1 MNAAAVARLSLVLKI
16 TVVSEDVAKAL
27 VYMVAR
33 IVQSKFF
40 IHDWYYDKYD
50 NMPES
55 HHLISQALYVLEIV
69 SGMLNREHP
78 NKLLLNLL
86 NAHEEGHNFFG
97 SRFFRLLQLS
107 KEMTEKVK
115 EHKRQNTFVV
125 YRASFQ
131 EEYKE
136 LDPKGA
142 DRHDWDLMIRML
154 SDFFGRRIPTN
165 PFDRQGED
173 SHNPCKVFWLV
184 EMIML
189 LTISGSDVLKMAE
202 AKSWQEL
209 RELMEEYVEEYEDG
223 FFEEF
228 SKIIANSGDAVVEH
242 DSECD
247 FESDFEGDEDEDDF
261 EGDNSDDDDDFD
273 ARREEFSERFHK
285 WSQPGSSSPLT
296 SCASTPF
303 FQRLKLR
310 RMSFKLKFRKFRPEL
325 SCLLIYQLCDD
336 LSRNRSE
343 VFHLLLECMILSHDI
358 EEPQK
363 MILALKEGEDEH
375 FDIINKTMLQFC
387 HMSGSNPKLPS
398 QFQSSFRWQFLWL
411 PRMFEFLS
419 THSAFASLSQATSEA
434 DLLLRLK
441 RFQAEYGESQ
451 IWQIL
456 SRFLDD
462 FRYE

>member
-1 MNAAAVARLSLVLKI
+1 MNAAFIAKLFLVLQI
-16 TVVSEDVAKAL
+16 TGVLEDVAKAL
-27 VYMVAR
+27 VNMVDR

-40 IHDWYYDKYD
+40 ICDWHYDKYAD
-50 NMPES
+50 MPES

-69 SGMLNREHP
+69 SGMLNQERP
-78 NKLLLNLL
+78 NKILLNFL
-86 NAHEEGHNFFG
+86 NTHEEGHDFFR

-107 KEMTEKVK
+107 KEMSEEDK
-115 EHKRQNTFVV
+115 ERKRRNAFVV
-125 YRASFQ
+125 YKFRFQ
-131 EEYKE
+131 EDYDA
-136 LDPKGA
+136 LDPEGA
-142 DRHDWDLMIRML
+142 DRHDWDLMIGML

-165 PFDRQGED
+165 PFDRQGDD

-184 EMIML
+184 DMIML
-189 LTISGSDVLKMAE
+189 LTTSGWDVLKMAE
-202 AKSWQEL
+202 ADSWQEL
-209 RELMEEYVEEYEDG
+209 HELMEEYVEDYEDS

-242 DSECD
+242 DSESDFECD
-247 FESDFEGDEDEDDF
+247 FECDFED
-261 EGDNSDDDDDFD
+261 DNSDHDDFD
-273 ARREEFSERFHK
+273 AKREEFSERFHE
-285 WSQPGSSSPLT
+285 WSQPGSSSLLT

-310 RMSFKLKFRKFRPEL
+310 RMSFKPKFRKFRPEL

-343 VFHLLLECMILSHDI
+343 VFRLLLECMILSHDI

-363 MILALKEGEDEH
+363 RILALKEGDDEH
-375 FDIINKTMLQFC
+375 FDAITKTMLQFC
-387 HMSGSNPKLPS
+387 HMSGSNPELPS
-398 QFQSSFRWQFLWL
+398 QFQSPFRWQFLWL

-419 THSAFASLSQATSEA
+419 THSDFASLSQATSEA

-441 RFQAEYGESQ
+441 RFQAEHGSESY
-451 IWQIL
+451 IWEIL

-462 FRYE
+462 FCYYE